1 MKDLNMDNYIQ
12 LGLMLISV
20 ISIVSPIIVSVIDNN
35 YQFKIKKFENYD
47 LSKIKAL
54 ETFTQ
59 NAGTHIYAGAGSTAK
74 ALLNSLYGL
83 LPYFSI
89 SKEDL
94 DKFSHINSQEEYINS
109 VQDLIFK
116 LSEQLKPIKEPL
128 IMRIIHIP
136 MRLIKNN

>member
-1 MKDLNMDNYIQ
+1 MKDLTMDNYIQ

-20 ISIVSPIIVSVIDNN
+20 ISIVSPIIVSVIDNI

-54 ETFTQ
+54 ETFAQ
-59 NAGTHIYAGAGSTAK
+59 NAGTHIYAGVGSTEK
-74 ALLNSLYGL
+74 ELLNSLYGL

-116 LSEQLKPIKEPL
+116 LSKQLKPIKEPL